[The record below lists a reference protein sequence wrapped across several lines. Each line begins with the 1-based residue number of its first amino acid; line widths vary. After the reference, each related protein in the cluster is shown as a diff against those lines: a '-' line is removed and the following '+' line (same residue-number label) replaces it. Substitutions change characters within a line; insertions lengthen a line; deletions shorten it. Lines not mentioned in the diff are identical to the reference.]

1 MARNHGS
8 SSDLEMDHSGT
19 TDNMTSPPSSP
30 PTSPPLGDKIAQKIT
45 LDELAEA
52 EERRARKSNAVE
64 EERRKAALRRKQKKK
79 VADKAEREVKARELD
94 ELLKQSAA
102 FSDILTKKTQVLGRV
117 GSGFDGKVLG
127 EHDLEMA
134 TQPKCLVGGTMRDYQ
149 LEGLTW
155 MLEICLQN
163 MSGILADEMGLG
175 KTVQTISL
183 IALLRE
189 RENYLGPHLIV
200 APLSTLNNWINEFQ
214 HWTPSIPVVMY
225 HGTPEQRKDLFKS
238 RLQKHLSK
246 GRPTEKF
253 PVVCTSYEI
262 ILRDRASLSKIDWEF
277 IIIDEGHRMKN
288 FDSKLFRELQSFK
301 SATRFLITGTPLQNN
316 LKELW
321 SLLNFL
327 MPKIFT
333 DWEAFSSWFDF
344 GELQDEETAAEFI
357 EDRMKQDLVKKIHL
371 VLQPLLLRR
380 VKADVASYLPKK
392 REYILYAPMTKE
404 QTGLYNAISDKTVD
418 TRSYLENAV
427 TEQLTSSKEPDA
439 AATTSSSTSKRSSRG
454 GTVLDAATSEAEE
467 QENADGGVQKRKSSR
482 TARSR
487 TLKDDFPQGA
497 SLTVPIRSS
506 PRAKKVNEMESVKS
520 ESGKNAF
527 AMMMGKGRLTRSRL
541 SAAPADSTDGEEPVA
556 SRRSTASTKRKISPT
571 LQESLPK
578 SARSSRHSTPGSSF
592 NAASNTRASSVRGQ
606 SRGSTRRQR
615 KTYREADVSDE
626 DHMSDDEFEAAL
638 RDEFAVSSENGDDD
652 EESTWAGLS
661 VEEVER
667 VQTLELAK
675 REIANKKLGN
685 PLMQLRLVC
694 NSPHNFYNPW
704 SWASLSE
711 DAAERPV
718 DESIVTASG
727 KMLLLD
733 RLLPA
738 LFRRGHKVLI
748 FSQFKTQLD
757 LLEAYSAEL
766 RDWKVCRI
774 DGSVAHASR
783 QAQIDLFNRDPDY
796 KLFLLSTRAGGQGI
810 NLASADTVI
819 LFDSDWNPQQDLQA
833 QDRAHRIGQTRPVVV
848 YRLATKGTVEEDL
861 LMSADAKRRL
871 EKLVIKKG
879 GFRTMG
885 QKLSSTKGT
894 GKGKG
899 EGDGAD
905 GEGETDGLDAE
916 ALRSLLLKDG
926 QVYTV
931 SGDNKDVL
939 SDRDLDVLCDR
950 SDQAYAQ
957 AASGQGDAEAFKI
970 IETGANGITQS
981 FKTA

>member
-1 MARNHGS
+1 
-8 SSDLEMDHSGT
+8 
-19 TDNMTSPPSSP
+19 MTSPPSSP
-30 PTSPPLGDKIAQKIT
+30 SALEVGDPSVKEEVADDLMEVPMAPEEQA
-45 LDELAEA
+45 LMEA
-52 EERRARKSNAVE
+52 EERRASKANAVE
-64 EERRKAALRRKQKKK
+64 EERRVAAMRRKNKKK
-79 VADKAEREVKARELD
+79 AYSKAEREAKARELD
-94 ELLKQSAA
+94 ELLRQSAA

-117 GSGFDGKVLG
+117 GTGFNEDGSNKALG
-127 EHDLEMA
+127 NHDLAMA
-134 TQPKCLVGGTMRDYQ
+134 TQPKCLIGGTMRDYQ

-189 RENYLGPHLIV
+189 QESYLGPHLIV
-200 APLSTLNNWINEFQ
+200 GPLSTLNNWINEFQ

-225 HGTPEQRKDLFKS
+225 HGTPQQRKELF
-238 RLQKHLSK
+238 QKQIQGNLKK
-246 GRPTEKF
+246 GRPTEQF

-262 ILRDRASLSKIDWEF
+262 ILRDRADLAKINWEF

-288 FDSKLFRELQSFK
+288 FDSKLFRELQSFR

-344 GELQDEETAAEFI
+344 SSALQDEETTADFI
-357 EDRMKQDLVKKIHL
+357 EDRMKQDLVKKIHM

-404 QTGLYNAISDKTVD
+404 QTDLYNAINDKTVD
-418 TRSYLENAV
+418 TRAYLEGKVAEQITEKMTNAASLAKAAPAPK
-427 TEQLTSSKEPDA
+427 QLPTPKQRPSSRLST
-439 AATTSSSTSKRSSRG
+439 AATVVDEEQTKDE
-454 GTVLDAATSEAEE
+454 VEAEAKPVK
-467 QENADGGVQKRKSSR
+467 NTR
-482 TARSR
+482 ARRSG
-487 TLKDDFPQGA
+487 KVEEIKVEDV
-497 SLTVPIRSS
+497 SIPIRSS
-506 PRAKKVNEMESVKS
+506 PRANKTAKVTPAAPITKA
-520 ESGKNAF
+520 KNAF
-527 AMMMGKGRLTRSRL
+527 AMLMGKGRKSPAEVPSITIE
-541 SAAPADSTDGEEPVA
+541 AAPPSAKAKATNA
-556 SRRSTASTKRKISPT
+556 AKRSTKRKTSP
-571 LQESLPK
+571 ENEEPLPK
-578 SARSSRHSTPGSSF
+578 SAKSSRHSTPSGSITGRSRTT
-592 NAASNTRASSVRGQ
+592 TRG
-606 SRGSTRRQR
+606 RRVTTS
-615 KTYREADVSDE
+615 KYHEADASDE
-626 DHMSDDEFEAAL
+626 DLMSDDEFEAAL
-638 RDEFAVSSENGDDD
+638 CDEYNKQGKEDDSEMSRLDGLSSE
-652 EESTWAGLS
+652 
-661 VEEVER
+661 EVQR

-685 PLMQLRLVC
+685 SLMQLRLVC

-704 SWASLSE
+704 QSTDGA
-711 DAAERPV
+711 PV
-718 DESIVTASG
+718 EQSIVTASG

-757 LLEAYSAEL
+757 LLEAYCSEL
-766 RDWKVCRI
+766 RRWRVCRI
-774 DGSVAHASR
+774 DGSVAHSDR
-783 QAQIDLFNRDPDY
+783 QAQIDVFNKDPKY
-796 KLFLLSTRAGGQGI
+796 TLFLLSTRAGGQGI

-885 QKLSSTKGT
+885 QKMDAK
-894 GKGKG
+894 K
-899 EGDGAD
+899 
-905 GEGETDGLDAE
+905 TDGDVKNEDTKDELDAE
-916 ALRSLLLKDG
+916 TLRSLLLKDG
-926 QVYTV
+926 QVYTL
-931 SGDNKDVL
+931 SEDNREVL
-939 SDRDLDVLCDR
+939 SERDLDVLCDR
-950 SDQAYAQ
+950 SDEAYAA
-957 AASGQGDAEAFKI
+957 AASGHGDADAFKV
-970 IETGANGITQS
+970 IETGANGITES
-981 FKTA
+981 FKTKAN